1 MREPSQNPCR
11 RFVHN
16 DLKPAN
22 VLLGSGAELQ
32 PKPLHLIDFG
42 SCTRAN
48 GRRGT
53 GCVKDIP
60 ARRVQDMSVG

>member
-1 MREPSQNPCR
+1 M
-11 RFVHN
+11 HN

-42 SCTRAN
+42 SCTRVN

-53 GCVKDIP
+53 GCVKDTP
-60 ARRVQDMSVG
+60 ARRVQDMSIG